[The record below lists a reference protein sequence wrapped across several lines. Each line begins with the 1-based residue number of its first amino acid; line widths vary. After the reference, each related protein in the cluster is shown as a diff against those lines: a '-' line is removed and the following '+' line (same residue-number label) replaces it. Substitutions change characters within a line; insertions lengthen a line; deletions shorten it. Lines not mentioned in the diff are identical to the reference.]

1 VTDLGTPEFP
11 LHPLHGIHQPTIG
24 NPARRPGSARRTSS
38 IDITRDEGSLDPVY
52 LYGRARDLW
61 TAADGSVAEVGAAEL
76 SATIE
81 LVARVVRHVEVVPP
95 VAGVSRL
102 SGAPAMSGFRAA
114 ADKAAP
120 DLRAARDLRYTLLD
134 DVPVATLISGHAL
147 SASGVL
153 GVVAKSGYLPVADQ
167 CAGFA
172 TGGLLMTSF
181 EAGDPVVVTGP
192 EAPDLDHDSD
202 RLAWHAMAPLPRHG
216 MRRRRRIDIFDA
228 GEGSRVGIDAMFRDT
243 YVRADGVETIIHEYT
258 LKATVDSDSGV
269 IVESHATPQ
278 VLPWQECP
286 GAVASAERI
295 AGMTL
300 GELHFRVRQEL
311 FGTSTCTHLN
321 DLLRSVADTEVLIDV
336 IRGG

>member
-1 VTDLGTPEFP
+1 VTDLSIPSFG
-11 LHPLHGIHQPTIG
+11 LHPLHGVHEPTTG
-24 NPARRPGSARRTSS
+24 NPPRRPGSARRTTS
-38 IDITRDEGSLDPVY
+38 IDMTRADGTLDPVR
-52 LYGRARDLW
+52 LEGRARDLR
-61 TAADGSVAEVGAAEL
+61 TAADGTMTVLGEAGL

-81 LVARVVRHVEVVPP
+81 LVARVVRHVEVMPP
-95 VAGVSRL
+95 VAAVAQL

-120 DLRAARDLRYTLLD
+120 QLRADRDLRYTLLD

-153 GVVAKSGYLPVADQ
+153 GEYTKSGYLPVADQ

-192 EAPDLDHDSD
+192 EAPDLDHGDD
-202 RLAWHAMAPLPRHG
+202 PWAWHAMSPLPIHA
-216 MRRRRRIDIFDA
+216 MRRRRRIDVYDDRP
-228 GEGSRVGIDAMFRDT
+228 GRVGIDAMFRDS
-243 YVRADGVETIIHEYT
+243 YVRTDGVETIIHEYT
-258 LKATVDSDSGV
+258 LAAVVDADTGV
-269 IVESHATPQ
+269 ITESRATPR

-295 AGMTL
+295 TGMTL
-300 GELHFRVRQEL
+300 RELHFRVRQEL
-311 FGTSTCTHLN
+311 GGTSTCTHLN
-321 DLLRSVADTEVLIDV
+321 DLLRSVADAAALIDLV
-336 IRGG
+336 TGN

>member
-1 VTDLGTPEFP
+1 MTDLGTPEFALP
-11 LHPLHGIHQPTIG
+11 PLHGIHQPTIG

-38 IDITRDEGSLDPVY
+38 IDITRDECSLDPVH

-95 VAGVSRL
+95 VAGVARL

-120 DLRAARDLRYTLLD
+120 ELRAARDLRYTLLD

-147 SASGVL
+147 SASGVV

-181 EAGDPVVVTGP
+181 EAGDPVIVTGP

-202 RLAWHAMAPLPRHG
+202 RLAWHAMAQLPRHG
-216 MRRRRRIDIFDA
+216 MRRRRRIDVFDA

-243 YVRADGVETIIHEYT
+243 YVRADGAETIIHEYT
-258 LKATVDSDSGV
+258 LKATVDSDTGV

-311 FGTSTCTHLN
+311 LGASTCTHLN

>member
-1 VTDLGTPEFP
+1 VTDLGTPSFE
-11 LHPLHGIHQPTIG
+11 LHPLHGIHQPTTG
-24 NPARRPGSARRTSS
+24 NPPRRPRSARRTTS
-38 IDITRDEGSLDPVY
+38 IDITRDEGSLEPVY
-52 LYGRARDLW
+52 LNGRARDMW
-61 TAADGSVAEVGAAEL
+61 TDADGTAAEIGTAGL

-81 LVARVVRHVEVVPP
+81 LVARVVRHVEVTPP
-95 VAGVSRL
+95 IDAVARL

-120 DLRAARDLRYTLLD
+120 QLRRSRDLRYALLD

-153 GVVAKSGYLPVADQ
+153 GDVSKSGYLPVADQ

-181 EAGDPVVVTGP
+181 EAGDPVIVTGP
-192 EAPDLDHDSD
+192 QAPDLDHDDD
-202 RLAWHAMAPLPRHG
+202 RLAWHPVAPLPPQA
-216 MRRRRRIDIFDA
+216 MRRRRRIDVYDDGGGQI
-228 GEGSRVGIDAMFRDT
+228 GLDAMFRDT
-243 YVRADGVETIIHEYT
+243 YVRTDGVETIIHEYT
-258 LKATVDSDSGV
+258 VQAALDADSGV
-269 IVESHATPQ
+269 IVDSHATPR

-295 AGMTL
+295 TGMTL
-300 GELHFRVRQEL
+300 SELHFRVRQEL

-321 DLLRSVADTEVLIDV
+321 DLLRSVADAETLVERLAVL
-336 IRGG
+336 